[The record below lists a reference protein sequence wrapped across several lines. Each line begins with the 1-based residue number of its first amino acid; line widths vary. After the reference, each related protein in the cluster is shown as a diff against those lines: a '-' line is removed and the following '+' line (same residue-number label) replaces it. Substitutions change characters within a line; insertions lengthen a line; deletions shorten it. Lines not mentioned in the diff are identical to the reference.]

1 MKAINLKKHAAECNA
16 GFSLLEVMAAMAIF
30 FLGIMA
36 IMALQTSSVRGNTR
50 ARGVTDISVLAADR
64 LEKLIALPYDD
75 PGLLQG
81 NFPQPQDADGLDN
94 NYDGEFDEDDEVG
107 PLSIQWNIVDD
118 WPIRNVKTITVT
130 VTHDHPDVEREFTV
144 QNIKP
149 QIL

>member
-1 MKAINLKKHAAECNA
+1 MKAINLKKHAAEGNA